1 MLLYLFILVAVALVK
16 LYSKHWFNVESLLRC
31 GIFKLYVRYS
41 IAFHLNICIKNI
53 TIDVA
58 ISIIRLGAKNILKNN
73 DCEFDYVNLTV
84 GIGFKS
90 ENEKKILLCAPS
102 VQDHCRTAGRTMYRG
117 GYNNVQYCFDLLNC
131 IALESRTV
139 LAEGCEWL
147 DGTCAYGIIIYI

>member
-16 LYSKHWFNVESLLRC
+16 LYSKHSCNVESLLRC

-41 IAFHLNICIKNI
+41 IALHLNICIKNI

-58 ISIIRLGAKNILKNN
+58 VGIIHLGMKNILKNN

-90 ENEKKILLCAPS
+90 DNEKKILLRAPG
-102 VQDHCRTAGRTMYRG
+102 VQDHRRTA
-117 GYNNVQYCFDLLNC
+117 
-131 IALESRTV
+131 SRTI
-139 LAEGCEWL
+139 L
-147 DGTCAYGIIIYI
+147 